1 MAGNGFDSIAQA
13 VIQQKQMM
21 DKVQEENRELR
32 RQLAD
37 LRAGHGIFIEIA
49 GERFPLRGEIPAPQA
64 FTMNVQQDFSPST
77 TPSPDVPVSNASNYE
92 EMTEFAPTIE
102 LPHVEDAAIEKEEQ
116 QKAPTFLEE
125 IMIDEFAASSTAS
138 MAVWKG
144 PAKQQQQEQIDE
156 EQKAALR
163 RELMGSFLLE

>member
-1 MAGNGFDSIAQA
+1 M
-13 VIQQKQMM
+13 
-21 DKVQEENRELR
+21 
-32 RQLAD
+32 
-37 LRAGHGIFIEIA
+37 
-49 GERFPLRGEIPAPQA
+49 
-64 FTMNVQQDFSPST
+64 
-77 TPSPDVPVSNASNYE
+77 
-92 EMTEFAPTIE
+92 E
-102 LPHVEDAAIEKEEQ
+102 LPPVEDVAIEKEEQ

-144 PAKQQQQEQIDE
+144 PAKKQQQEQIDE